1 MENGLGIT
9 TKLFRAISKLFSIHY
24 TLKSSE
30 NYMVLYI
37 MFSDRLYPR
46 VLKYSVNF
54 TEFFMCRK
62 INGKI
67 YMLF

>member
-37 MFSDRLYPR
+37 MFILYIMFACIR
-46 VLKYSVNF
+46 ES
-54 TEFFMCRK
+54 
-62 INGKI
+62 
-67 YMLF
+67 